1 MKRGLT
7 CKLSRR
13 QKAQLFDGR
22 LERNVR
28 RENEANNVIGMDVR
42 LAEAQEKEK
51 SENAGKTKKKDNLQ
65 RPAIGA
71 KDRIVK
77 PRKPTEKD
85 EAKQRI
91 LGK

>member
-1 MKRGLT
+1 
-7 CKLSRR
+7 
-13 QKAQLFDGR
+13 
-22 LERNVR
+22 
-28 RENEANNVIGMDVR
+28 MDAR

-71 KDRIVK
+71 KDRVVK
-77 PRKPTEKD
+77 PRKPTEED
-85 EAKQRI
+85 EAKQRV